1 MPARVGVWNKAISQG
16 GSLGRNNLWD
26 PQDKWTFGRE
36 GCKFVEALG
45 MRLGG
50 FGLEEQSER
59 QKKSLQSA
67 YIIFWQVWLEGL

>member
-1 MPARVGVWNKAISQG
+1 MVYGIHRTSGY
-16 GSLGRNNLWD
+16 L
-26 PQDKWTFGRE
+26 RE
-36 GCKFVEALG
+36 KVVSSVEALG

-67 YIIFWQVWLEGL
+67 YIIFWQLWLEGL